1 MTLKLLDKSILL
13 PLRLTA
19 AELATDEAILKK
31 IFESN
36 ITLLIISKEGMGD
49 IKIMKSLEGSGYS

>member
-1 MTLKLLDKSILL
+1 MALKLLHKSILL

-31 IFESN
+31 LFWI
-36 ITLLIISKEGMGD
+36 
-49 IKIMKSLEGSGYS
+49 